1 MHFRTVSTP
10 QLAGKI
16 QKVQE
21 IRYTKL
27 VARVLPGVV
36 YVANLVTWC
45 TAPGWAGD
53 NGQSCWSS
61 KCNLLTVARSEL
73 TKAGTLSCARHPG
86 TRGHTTAAVR
96 VLRFLYRCILI
107 YSQYSEVT
115 IFSLVKASLVHKL
128 HSIFCMFPVVRVR
141 WVTSWCMG
149 GMLGV

>member
-1 MHFRTVSTP
+1 MHFRPVSTP

-27 VARVLPGVV
+27 VARVLPAVV
-36 YVANLVTWC
+36 YVANLVTWS

-96 VLRFLYRCILI
+96 VLRFLHRRILI
-107 YSQYSEVT
+107 
-115 IFSLVKASLVHKL
+115 FSFTVVFRSHNILLGEGIPCPQTTLYIL
-128 HSIFCMFPVVRVR
+128 HVPSCK
-141 WVTSWCMG
+141 G
-149 GMLGV
+149 GGG